1 MGLLIILSMLK
12 KNMEFR
18 ITLNKDQIEFLS
30 KLPEQGLGYQLVDL
44 TLKNGRVLRGIIVL
58 NSTYL
63 KLNEAELIKADDIDK
78 IELHQ
83 K

>member
-1 MGLLIILSMLK
+1 
-12 KNMEFR
+12 MEYR

-30 KLPEQGLGYQLVDL
+30 KLPEQGMGYQLVDL
-44 TLKNGRVLRGIIVL
+44 TLKDGRILKSRIIF

-63 KLNEAELIKADDIDK
+63 KLVEPEHVKADDIDK

>member
-1 MGLLIILSMLK
+1 MASY
-12 KNMEFR
+12 R
-18 ITLNKDQIEFLS
+18 ITLNKNQIEFLS
-30 KLPEQGLGYQLVDL
+30 KLPERGMGYQLVDL
-44 TLKNGRVLRGIIVL
+44 TLKDGRVLKDKVVI

-63 KLNEAELIKADDIDK
+63 KLDESEYVKADDIDK

>member
-1 MGLLIILSMLK
+1 MLR
-12 KNMEFR
+12 KNMEFK

-30 KLPEQGLGYQLVDL
+30 KLPEQGMGYQLVDL

-63 KLNEAELIKADDIDK
+63 KLNESEHIKADDIDK
-78 IELHQ
+78 IEVHQ